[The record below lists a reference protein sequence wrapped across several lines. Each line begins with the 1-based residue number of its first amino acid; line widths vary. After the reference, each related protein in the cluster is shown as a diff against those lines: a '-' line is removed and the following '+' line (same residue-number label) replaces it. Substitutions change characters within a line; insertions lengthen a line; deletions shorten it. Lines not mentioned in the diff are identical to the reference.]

1 MIATIL
7 TALALAAAD
16 PCAPVEPGG
25 ASDPSAAAAYRAVA
39 EAEAEAAAGS
49 RDTAI
54 LAYRQAAALDPADG
68 ASRAALARHCSAGP
82 LPDPFQDGLVK
93 MDAGDLRGAIADF
106 RAARGRTDDPS
117 VALLEGICHY
127 ELGEGREAEPLLR
140 TAERS
145 PEDADLARFYL
156 GLLAL
161 REGASSR
168 AAALFDAASASAA
181 IAPVASDLARLART
195 QGPWALT
202 LVAASGFD
210 SNVTLA
216 PPGAPPSRASD
227 GLYAL
232 GATGLLRPWGPD
244 GPYLRAQGLLDRQ
257 FRLDAYD
264 VAGGDLAG
272 GWQFQGARWSGIAEY
287 DFSYRTFGG
296 SPFLSSHRLLASAWT
311 LVGDVTLG
319 ASTLARFESY
329 DDGFSPFS
337 GTVQA
342 AEVRASFAIGARTR
356 LALAYGVARDA
367 ARLSILSYL
376 EHGPRAELRIATA
389 RGVRLGADVA
399 ATFRGYDVFDPTLG
413 ARRLDTVLD
422 AAALAEWDLSPRWTV
437 QLALRGRRALSNV
450 GGFEYAKVV
459 PTFGLAYTFSP

>member
-1 MIATIL
+1 MIA
-7 TALALAAAD
+7 ALVVSIALGAAD
-16 PCAPVEPGG
+16 PCAPVV
-25 ASDPSAAAAYRAVA
+25 AAAAADPVAASAYRGVA
-39 EAEAEAAAGS
+39 ETEAAKGS

-54 LAYRQAAALDPADG
+54 LAYRSAAALDPADR
-68 ASRAALARHCSAGP
+68 ASRAALQRYCASGAP
-82 LPDPFQDGLVK
+82 SDPFQDALAK

-106 RAARGRTDDPS
+106 RAARERTDDPS

-127 ELGEGREAEPLLR
+127 ELGELREAGPLLR
-140 TAERS
+140 AAERS
-145 PEDADLARFYL
+145 PENADLASFYL

-161 REGASSR
+161 REGSSSR

-181 IAPVASDLARLART
+181 IAPIASDLARLART

-202 LVAASGFD
+202 LVAASAFD
-210 SNVTLA
+210 SNVNLA
-216 PPGAPPSRASD
+216 PPGAPPARASD

-232 GATGLLRPWGPD
+232 GATGLLRPWGSE
-244 GPYLRAQGLLDRQ
+244 GPYVRAQGLLNKQ

-272 GWQFQGARWSGIAEY
+272 GWQLPGARWSGLAEY

-319 ASTLARFESY
+319 ASYLARFESY
-329 DDGFSPFS
+329 ADGFSSFS

-342 AEVRASFAIGARTR
+342 AEVRASFGVGPRAR

-376 EHGPRAELRIATA
+376 EQGPRGELRVAAA
-389 RGVRLGADVA
+389 RGVRLGLDLA
-399 ATFRGYDVFDPTLG
+399 ATFRGYDVFDSTFA
-413 ARRLDTVLD
+413 ARRRDTYLD
-422 AAALAEWDLSPRWTV
+422 AAALAEWDLSPGWTAQV
-437 QLALRGRRALSNV
+437 ALRGRRALSDV
-450 GGFEYAKVV
+450 AGLEYAKLV
-459 PTFGLAYTFSP
+459 PTVSLAYTFSP